1 VGFGVRVK
9 FTPNARAKEGGAL
22 DVVGA
27 KLTFLAFGE
36 APSKLERGAS
46 KPAELVLHGAY
57 LEKARNVSAPEFE
70 KIATLSGQIELREGP
85 LEPVFLLDPKSD
97 FLYVEP
103 LPEKG
108 EPFRELRL
116 EYPGTHFDA
125 PPEDGDPL
133 TRLRLP
139 REPEGARFFELGAE
153 LIIAGVT
160 EAGLDDNHRLDVP
173 LGPLPGPIFEWPD
186 ELTAGFPAGLT
197 LLLEED
203 GRKMAVDWSH
213 GQVLGHLRRFVF
225 SRLRGKGRCT
235 LTAKMGS
242 TELVLLKDQVIDD
255 PAAPIRWDHR
265 LEELIDFGAGPDDDA
280 IVFLEA
286 SPEIV
291 GTV

>member
-36 APSKLERGAS
+36 APSKLERSAS

-85 LEPVFLLDPKSD
+85 LEPVFLLDPKGD

-108 EPFRELRL
+108 EPF
-116 EYPGTHFDA
+116 
-125 PPEDGDPL
+125 
-133 TRLRLP
+133 

-197 LLLEED
+197 LWLEED